1 MNPRESADF
10 RRWIGEVGVNFSVS
24 RLSFSLIAIGLAL
37 AAATADAQ
45 ERPYVALPSPISA
58 TCSDGIC
65 QSQALAAFFR
75 ALSQSGRPVRI
86 VQFGDS
92 HTAGGDIEASLLWR
106 LRGRYEG
113 REIVL
118 AAHGLVGATLNAM
131 AGTEPLLAPEDGT
144 PDLVVI
150 AYGTNEG
157 FDDLLDPAAYEA
169 SLRGQIDRVRRAAP
183 AASILILGA
192 PEAMRG
198 DGGGTC
204 PGDVE
209 QRWQAP
215 AMLSVV
221 RDVQHR
227 VAASEHVAFW
237 DWKGRMGGDCSAF
250 ALTQGDAPLMRG
262 DHVHFTRAGGDWI
275 GSMLFADL
283 MTAHRQQGF

>member
-1 MNPRESADF
+1 MIRTA
-10 RRWIGEVGVNFSVS
+10 
-24 RLSFSLIAIGLAL
+24 LIAAGAL
-37 AAATADAQ
+37 AVAGASGAQ
-45 ERPYVALPSPISA
+45 ERPYAPLPSPVSA
-58 TCSDGIC
+58 TCANGLC
-65 QSQALAAFFR
+65 QPGALASLFT
-75 ALSQSGRPVRI
+75 ALDRPGRPVRI

-92 HTAGGDIEASLLWR
+92 HTAGGDIAASLMWR
-106 LRGRYEG
+106 LRGRFEG
-113 REIVL
+113 REIAL
-118 AAHGLVGATLNAM
+118 SAQGEVGATLNAM
-131 AGTEPLLAPEDGT
+131 AATDPLLAPGDGT

-157 FDDLLDPAAYEA
+157 FDELLDPAAYEA
-169 SLRGQIDRVRRAAP
+169 LLRGQAARVRQAAP
-183 AASILILGA
+183 GASILILGA

-209 QRWQAP
+209 QRWKAP

-227 VAASEHVAFW
+227 VAASTGVAFW

-262 DHVHFTRAGGDWI
+262 DHVHFTGPGGDWI
-275 GSMLFADL
+275 GSLLFADL
-283 MTAHRQQGF
+283 MTAYDRRGF